1 MKNSSRAK
9 GKAPALKTNGNIGL
23 KSAGTNRLKSNGA
36 PSTSV
41 GKEEKNR
48 MAAMSLDEFINS
60 SGESEEAGSEE
71 ELDSEIDEEEM
82 EGEGEDEDDDN
93 EEEESGEEGDHDDDS
108 GEEEDEDA
116 DSDEGDEDPDLAAK
130 KHKKTLE
137 KLKNRYQLN
146 LKRIKH
152 RL

>member
-1 MKNSSRAK
+1 MSSNINLKDNMKNSSRAK
-9 GKAPALKTNGNIGL
+9 GKSFALKTNGKVGL
-23 KSAGTNRLKSNGA
+23 KSAGTNRPKPNGVA
-36 PSTSV
+36 STSV
-41 GKEEKNR
+41 GKNEKNR

-71 ELDSEIDEEEM
+71 ELDSEIDDEEV
-82 EGEGEDEDDDN
+82 EGEGEDE
-93 EEEESGEEGDHDDDS
+93 EEEESGEEGDHDDNS

-137 KLKNRYQLN
+137 KLKNRYLSYYF
-146 LKRIKH
+146 
-152 RL
+152 